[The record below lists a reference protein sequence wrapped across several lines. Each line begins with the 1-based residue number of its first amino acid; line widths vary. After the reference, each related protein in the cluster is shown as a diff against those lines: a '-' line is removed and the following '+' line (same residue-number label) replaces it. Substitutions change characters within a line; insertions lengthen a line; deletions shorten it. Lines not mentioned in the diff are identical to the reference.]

1 MKIDWQYIY
10 GTLPSGF
17 YRLTKEI
24 TDFRAA
30 GDFDTETYEL
40 YFTIE

>member
-10 GTLPSGF
+10 GALPSGY

-24 TDFRAA
+24 TDFRTA